1 MGSVSWRKRGHR
13 YLVSW
18 RLDDGSQGGKT
29 VDTPDEARDL
39 AAQKRL
45 EMRRGNW
52 RGRQGGRLSFNA
64 WATEWWE
71 TWVADEPSPT
81 SLASAESRL
90 RLHVRPWFADRPID
104 KITPA
109 DVRRWQAHLDRNVG
123 PATLAQCRSLALRI
137 FQFAMDEGAIDAN
150 PVRKVPPPKRRVD
163 PEEVFGEV
171 KRRALTPEEAGRLL
185 ACFPLFWW
193 DHLSTLLGTGLR
205 FGELAGLRRRR
216 VHLGREMPVLEVGP
230 TRYEAGRFGSGFKPR
245 PKSDAGIRQVPLAP
259 LVVEAIRRQLPTGSD
274 PDDLVFTG
282 PGGGGPGVL
291 RGTRTVLSRHNLNRT
306 YHNALAKLADPAA
319 PLRPTARRI
328 LLILRD
334 GGPQRVDQLAA
345 RLTAAGRRAIRPATV
360 AVALGE
366 LQAAGLAAVDDQ
378 EQDELTGRWVALP
391 VARDPLLDAVDL
403 HGAHDFRHTYATWL
417 EDAGIPARVID
428 ELMGHQAS
436 SRGGHLRGSAMGAH
450 YRHTTPEMA
459 ARAVEA
465 IQERLTVV
473 LGVAELAVESH
484 RNRSTLRVF

>member
-45 EMRRGNW
+45 EMRRGTW
-52 RGRQGGRLSFNA
+52 RGRQRGRLSFNA

-71 TWVADEPSPT
+71 TWLADDPSPT

-90 RLHVRPWFADRPID
+90 RLHLRPWFADRPID

-109 DVRRWQAHLDRNVG
+109 DVRRWQAHLDRTVG
-123 PATLAQCRSLALRI
+123 RATLAQCRSLALRI
-137 FQFAMDEGAIDAN
+137 FQFATDEGAIDTN
-150 PVRKVPPPKRRVD
+150 PVRKVPPPKHRVD
-163 PEEVFGEV
+163 PEEVFGEA

-216 VHLGREMPVLEVGP
+216 VHLNRPLPVLEVGP

-259 LVVEAIRRQLPTGSD
+259 LVVEAIRRQLPPGSD

-282 PGGGGPGVL
+282 PGGGAGVA
-291 RGTRTVLSRHNLNRT
+291 RGTRTILSRHNLQRT
-306 YHNALAKLADPAA
+306 YHNALAKLVDPTA
-319 PLRPTARRI
+319 PLRPTGRRI
-328 LLILRD
+328 LLLLRD

-345 RLTAAGRRAIRPATV
+345 RLTATGRPIRPATV
-360 AVALGE
+360 AAALGE
-366 LQAAGLAAVDDQ
+366 LHVAGLATVDGRDQ
-378 EQDELTGRWVALP
+378 GKLTGRWVALP
-391 VARDPLLDAVDL
+391 VARDPLLAAVDL
-403 HGAHDFRHTYATWL
+403 HGPHDLRHTFSTWL
-417 EDAGIPARVID
+417 EDAGIAARVID

-436 SRGGHLRGSAMGAH
+436 SPGGHLRGSAIGAH

-459 ARAVEA
+459 ARVVDA
-465 IQERLTVV
+465 IQQRLTVV
-473 LGVAELAVESH
+473 LGVAELAVENH
-484 RNRSTLRVF
+484 PDRSTLRVF